1 MVRFSVDQVR
11 DIAERASYNEIQFNE
26 KSRLISFRRDTD
38 ATRIN
43 VYYSTG
49 TVGTCLNH
57 PKKGKTQLFRRNVDI
72 DQLELIFFDPRSHT
86 GKGYYRKNASQMWK
100 TRTESGEERFEYDSA
115 RRWRFVASASGL
127 STKESEI
134 ERIAKFCNKWDSLYW
149 NQGEAPSIKD
159 IRFACGSMS
168 ALSNMIFEAVNDLL
182 GTPARGLASKK
193 VEEDSD
199 TSDNSSSHEYY
210 SDDDE
215 IIAGSDCCNQ
225 AAFLQV
231 HAADVK
237 KF

>member
-1 MVRFSVDQVR
+1 M
-11 DIAERASYNEIQFNE
+11 
-26 KSRLISFRRDTD
+26 
-38 ATRIN
+38 
-43 VYYSTG
+43 
-49 TVGTCLNH
+49 
-57 PKKGKTQLFRRNVDI
+57 
-72 DQLELIFFDPRSHT
+72 
-86 GKGYYRKNASQMWK
+86 
-100 TRTESGEERFEYDSA
+100 
-115 RRWRFVASASGL
+115 ASASGL

-199 TSDNSSSHEYY
+199 TSDNSSAHEYY